1 MPWEIQE
8 QRRSVAVE
16 LLSAGDALAL
26 EAFRDVEFFRPGL
39 QMALLLDSDASP
51 QPAAIADI
59 TLVPIVPE
67 PRAAERVG
75 KRMQNGGWLTVPAS
89 RRIGVWFVS
98 DRPPKARD
106 LISATRRFQRLG
118 GTIIGWAA
126 DDPVRNLPEARAVA
140 PTVSASRFPKK
151 F

>member
-1 MPWEIQE
+1 ML
-8 QRRSVAVE
+8 RRS
-16 LLSAGDALAL
+16 
-26 EAFRDVEFFRPGL
+26 
-39 QMALLLDSDASP
+39 
-51 QPAAIADI
+51 PAAIADI
-59 TLVPIVPE
+59 TLVPIAPE
-67 PRAAERVG
+67 LRAAERAG
-75 KRMQNGGWLTVPAS
+75 KAHAK
-89 RRIGVWFVS
+89 RRLAHGARFAAIGVWFVS